1 MEFTHPQWP
10 TGYRSPR
17 SDTSHLSHQ
26 VEFTHPQWPTGYR
39 SPRSDTSHLSHQVE
53 FTHPQWPTGYRS
65 PGSDT
70 SHLSYQVEF
79 THPQWPT
86 GYPLPFSQVE
96 FTHPQWP
103 TGDECPAEW
112 GHLPS
117 IAMPDGSHNYHQETV
132 YFHLPPLD
140 GSDTVYGV
148 SCYRQIDADRVVN
161 RTEDITRKSVQK
173 SVIAL
178 SRLPLFGQIQVKLEL
193 ITSAYF
199 ETGDFSQV
207 DVLKKA
213 YTNMNQCLSE
223 EMLGTPQV
231 FVGLSVRD
239 LVLMFR
245 HKLLVLFK
253 LALLERRVL
262 LQHSPVSE
270 LCSAVLALTS
280 LFPGM
285 VQHGLSRAAL
295 QPRPPSRRTSAVRS
309 PSREDPPAA
318 ASAPAAADSGLRR
331 ASDADLVTG
340 NSTFYRSEAAA
351 PAAGGT
357 QPPLHRSHSDGA
369 GTAAG
374 GARAGRPEAQR
385 ASVFYDTAEAQ
396 EAEEAA
402 ARSSTFYLGS
412 EGGRRARA
420 DGAGAG
426 AAQCGRP
433 RGAAPGGGA
442 ERGRRPVRHAHQE
455 VQEGPPVPPVPLSVG
470 HPPAHSLLTCLFQ
483 GHLCHPYLC
492 LSDIHLLTDDEVL
505 TFLAGATNVLYSHK
519 RHLVDAYVTMAPC
532 SVELSVPLRRQLA
545 LSTEDLRLADL
556 IVRAV
561 TEPGPA
567 GGSDSPTGAPAA
579 PGQPPR
585 GSDAWLRA
593 VFRLYLYMLL
603 RTSLL
608 PDGSAEHTLYNS
620 WYMAALKETPSYV
633 QWADGQHLGVLEL
646 NPGHP
651 CSGQLSMADMRLRI
665 SQTFQSSERGRRV
678 SQVAAM
684 TGRAVGGALTVARGA
699 LTSWWSSL
707 ATPEETAPPAEPAE
721 DAAAA
726 AETVP
731 GQSAAPA
738 ATDPAASETR
748 PARPRFEAQP
758 GEAVAAAS
766 CP

>member
-1 MEFTHPQWP
+1 MEDRENIILHIIVVGFHHKK
-10 TGYRSPR
+10 GY
-17 SDTSHLSHQ
+17 
-26 VEFTHPQWPTGYR
+26 
-39 SPRSDTSHLSHQVE
+39 
-53 FTHPQWPTGYRS
+53 
-65 PGSDT
+65 
-70 SHLSYQVEF
+70 
-79 THPQWPT
+79 
-86 GYPLPFSQVE
+86 QVE

-412 EGGRRARA
+412 EGAAEPAQTEQEQEQPSVDARVERLLA
-420 DGAGAG
+420 
-426 AAQCGRP
+426 AAQSVDDVQCGMP
-433 RGAAPGGGA
+433 I
-442 ERGRRPVRHAHQE
+442 RRFRK
-455 VQEGPPVPPVPLSVG
+455 
-470 HPPAHSLLTCLFQ
+470 

-678 SQVAAM
+678 SQVAVM